1 MYKSFIRPGPC
12 ALINGLSIVQ
22 STVTSS
28 KNYPLNPHK
37 RPRLYSSPARFGFA
51 DFGRP
56 PFAYGN
62 LAKTLRTPELVGFQL
77 CMSRHR
83 SDACNAQKHAKD
95 TEVSRQNRSRD
106 INIKGHENHT
116 FGFISRWLL
125 WFFGP
130 ISFRLLRLFGSIRA
144 LWGGKTYSDLLK
156 IEGDLEKVVE
166 IVEDVAE
173 TTEKVATM
181 TEEISEDIAE
191 EFPQQGAIN
200 KAAHFIEHL
209 SEEVIEKAHST
220 EEFIHKVISTEKT
233 VETSIESAVEA
244 LEGLIIHKPAISKS
258 DSNQGDQVTDTHKE
272 NTNSKSK
279 L

>member
-1 MYKSFIRPGPC
+1 MYKSFIRPGPSVS
-12 ALINGLSIVQ
+12 INCLSIVQ
-22 STVTSS
+22 STFISS

-37 RPRLYSSPARFGFA
+37 WPRLYSSPAQRPGFA
-51 DFGRP
+51 YFGRP
-56 PFAYGN
+56 RFAYGT
-62 LAKTLRTPELVGFQL
+62 LAKTLRTPEFVGFHL

-83 SDACNAQKHAKD
+83 SDACNAKKHAKD
-95 TEVSRQNRSRD
+95 TEVSRQNRARE
-106 INIKGHENHT
+106 ININEHENYI
-116 FGFISRWLL
+116 FGFIPRWLPWL
-125 WFFGP
+125 FGS
-130 ISFRLLRLFGSIRA
+130 ISFRLPWLIRT
-144 LWGGKTYSDLLK
+144 LWGVKNSSDLLK

-173 TTEKVATM
+173 TAEKVATM

-191 EFPQQGAIN
+191 EFPQQGSIN

-209 SEEVIEKAHST
+209 SEEVVEKAHST

-233 VETSIESAVEA
+233 VEKSIETAVEA
-244 LEGLIIHKPAISKS
+244 LEGLISEKPAISKS
-258 DSNQGDQVTDTHKE
+258 DSNQDGQVTDTHKE

>member
-1 MYKSFIRPGPC
+1 MYKSFIRPGPS

-56 PFAYGN
+56 PFAYGT

-95 TEVSRQNRSRD
+95 TEVSRQNR
-106 INIKGHENHT
+106 
-116 FGFISRWLL
+116 LL

-272 NTNSKSK
+272 NANSKSK